1 METLII
7 YFTSKI
13 ITFVY
18 NEVDLNLINYEKI
31 FISQYCII
39 NILMH

>member
-18 NEVDLNLINYEKI
+18 NEVDLNLINYEKN
-31 FISQYCII
+31 FINKYY
-39 NILMH
+39 NIYFLMH